1 MPRRVV
7 DRLGEAAA
15 RELIEARHADA
26 RLLDLVERYGVSE
39 SSVKR
44 MLKAEER
51 EQRLYVVRHG
61 SDTNHGNEMLVTK
74 AE

>member
-1 MPRRVV
+1 
-7 DRLGEAAA
+7 
-15 RELIEARHADA
+15 
-26 RLLDLVERYGVSE
+26 
-39 SSVKR
+39 